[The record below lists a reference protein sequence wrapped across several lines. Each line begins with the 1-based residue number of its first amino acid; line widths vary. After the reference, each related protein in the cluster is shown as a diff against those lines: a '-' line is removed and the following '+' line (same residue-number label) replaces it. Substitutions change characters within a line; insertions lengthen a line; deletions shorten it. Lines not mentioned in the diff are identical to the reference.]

1 MTMYIINNMTVHDPE
16 EYRRYVKDFMPVFE
30 RFGGKVLAVQ
40 NSPQAIEGTWPFDR
54 TVLLSF
60 PTREAA
66 LAWANSADYKAIAV
80 HRHAGT
86 VSDVVFLDDGKS
98 GDR

>member
-1 MTMYIINNMTVHDPE
+1 M
-16 EYRRYVKDFMPVFE
+16 
-30 RFGGKVLAVQ
+30 Q

-86 VSDVVFLDDGKS
+86 VSNVVFLDDGKS
-98 GDR
+98 SD